1 MGLNTNAL
9 LKAGGIGAAA
19 MFVLTLLTFIPFV
32 GIVCCCLLYLG
43 YAGIGVLYGYF
54 ARRNTAFINAGSA
67 ALGGAIAAAIGGLVY
82 GIVNGAAYLVMSASG
97 MLTDYLRSMEELG
110 FDLPPEVYQLYSGV
124 GGGIL
129 VAAISLCWGILIG
142 AVLGA
147 IGGAIYG
154 ATQQGSATPAV

>member
-19 MFVLTLLTFIPFV
+19 MLVLTLLTFIPFV
-32 GIVCCCLLYLG
+32 GVVCCCLLYLG

-54 ARRNTAFINAGSA
+54 AKQNTSLTSAGSA
-67 ALGGAIAAAIGGLVY
+67 ALGGAVAAAIAGLVY
-82 GIVNGAAYLVMSASG
+82 GIVNGAAYLIMSASG
-97 MLTDYLRSMEELG
+97 MLTDYLRSIEELG
-110 FDLPPEVYQLYSGV
+110 FTVPPEVYQLYSGV

-129 VAAISLCWGILIG
+129 VAAFSLCWGILIG

-154 ATQQGSATPAV
+154 ATQQGSAAPAV